1 MVECLKKPL
10 GKSVGL
16 RGIVFWGQIFIFYI
30 KKQTVLFGGGE
41 SFLADQFKVL
51 AKGDLRLVNGYV
63 ILMGHRGGDGSF
75 EK

>member
-41 SFLADQFKVL
+41 SFLAACRTEKGA
-51 AKGDLRLVNGYV
+51 AKSAAL
-63 ILMGHRGGDGSF
+63 
-75 EK
+75 